1 MPVLVMSGWLRFC
14 LSMFC
19 SVPGFIP
26 LAFTNL
32 EASFCP
38 SSVSVLNKQ
47 DRGLT
52 GDRLTPSIPPTARL
66 WLSGAHPWRALEDW
80 TVGEPEGIQRV
91 SPASHFVD
99 EDAGAQRERERLDQ
113 GHSFVLLTFTEHC
126 RAPGTILD
134 AGDTA
139 GNSSKKTP
147 PSPLYQSGGERQSKK
162 KKIKT

>member
-1 MPVLVMSGWLRFC
+1 MLVLIMSGWLRFC
-14 LSMFC
+14 LSVFC
-19 SVPGFIP
+19 SVPGCIP

-52 GDRLTPSIPPTARL
+52 GDRLTLSIPPTARL
-66 WLSGAHPWRALEDW
+66 WLSGARPWRALEDW
-80 TVGEPEGIQRV
+80 TVGKPEGIQRV

-99 EDAGAQRERERLDQ
+99 EGAGAQRERERLDQ
-113 GHSFVLLTFTEHC
+113 GHSFVLSTFTEHC

-134 AGDTA
+134 TGDTA
-139 GNSSKKTP
+139 GNSSEKTP
-147 PSPLYQSGGERQSKK
+147 PSPLYQSKPEKYHSDKCQR
-162 KKIKT
+162 T

>member
-1 MPVLVMSGWLRFC
+1 MLVLVMSGWLRFC

-52 GDRLTPSIPPTARL
+52 GDRLTLSIPPTARL
-66 WLSGAHPWRALEDW
+66 WLPGAHPWRALEDW
-80 TVGEPEGIQRV
+80 TVGKPEGIQRV

-99 EDAGAQRERERLDQ
+99 EGAGAQREREAGSGSFL
-113 GHSFVLLTFTEHC
+113 HSINIHQALPCSRHHS
-126 RAPGTILD
+126 RHWGY
-134 AGDTA
+134 GR
-139 GNSSKKTP
+139 K
-147 PSPLYQSGGERQSKK
+147 Q
-162 KKIKT
+162 